1 MTMKQI
7 VIIALL
13 LVVLCLCGVSAT
25 QAKTRVKRQTFDF
38 VVPDDGPL
46 QEAFVRA
53 TKRKDTTRR
62 FRIFVKNGTY
72 VLPQGALRHYCH
84 TNGKKGADE
93 VVKLEGDYPDPIT
106 YVSGENIS
114 LIGESREGTIVT
126 NVIPDSA
133 FFANAPWGDTSYYD
147 GIGKGDVLQISG
159 SDWYFQDITI
169 KSGMRDKRGR
179 NLAVNDKAVRT
190 VYKNVC
196 LWGYQD
202 TWTSDNAG
210 PYYFEGGQV
219 RGRTDYMCG
228 KGDAYFLGVELLQM
242 RGGYAAV
249 PSVPAKVGWVFK
261 DCIVN
266 GAEEGVD
273 GNYELGRPWGKG
285 TPIALFIDTKMN
297 VRPRAIGWNEM
308 SGGWPKQY
316 AEYNST
322 DRDGHAIDLS
332 GRKTTFGDG
341 HANQPVLTAEEAAYA
356 SDMSRMFSSWNPT
369 ALTIQATAPTG
380 VMLKGNRLIWDD
392 NDSVLCW
399 AVCQDGRVV
408 AFTTTP
414 TYIVSDTTASYAV
427 RAVNEMGGLG
437 MPSSIIEP

>member
-1 MTMKQI
+1 MRTFTI
-7 VIIALL
+7 CILYLL
-13 LVVLCLCGVSAT
+13 SLAVS
-25 QAKTRVKRQTFDF
+25 QAKTGVKHQCFDYI
-38 VVPDDGPL
+38 VPDDGPL
-46 QEAFVRA
+46 QEAFIKA
-53 TKRKDTTRR
+53 TKRKDTTKR

-72 VLPQGALRHYCH
+72 VLPQGALKHYRH

-93 VVKLEGDYPDPIT
+93 VVKFEGDYPDPIT
-106 YVSGENIS
+106 YVKGENIS
-114 LIGESREGTIVT
+114 LIGESREGTIIT

-133 FFANAPWGDTSYYD
+133 YFENLPWGDTSYYD
-147 GIGKGDVLQISG
+147 GIGQGDVLQISG

-169 KSGMRDKRGR
+169 KSGMMDKRGR
-179 NLAVNDKAVRT
+179 NLAVHDKAVRT
-190 VYKNVC
+190 IYKNVC

-202 TWTSDNAG
+202 TWTSNNTG

-261 DCIVN
+261 NCIVN
-266 GAEEGVD
+266 GGEEDVD
-273 GNYELGRPWGKG
+273 GNYGLGRPWGKG

-322 DRDGHAIDLS
+322 DKHGTAIDLS

-341 HANQPVLTAEEAAYA
+341 HANQPILTAEEAAYA
-356 SDMSRMFSSWNPT
+356 SDMKNMFGTWNPT
-369 ALTIQATAPTG
+369 ALTAQADAPTG
-380 VMLKGNRLIWDD
+380 VMLKGNRLKWDD
-392 NDSVLCW
+392 NHSVH
-399 AVCQDGRVV
+399 VV

-414 TYIVSDTTASYAV
+414 TYIVSDPTACYAV

-437 MPSSIIEP
+437 NATAVQ

>member
-1 MTMKQI
+1 MKQM
-7 VIIALL
+7 II
-13 LVVLCLCGVSAT
+13 
-25 QAKTRVKRQTFDF
+25 KTLAIMVCSLMASMTILAQQKVTKQLFDF
-38 VVPDDGPL
+38 VVPDDGDIR
-46 QEAFVRA
+46 EAFA
-53 TKRKDTTRR
+53 SAMNRKDTTIRY
-62 FRIFVKNGTY
+62 RIFVKNGTY
-72 VLPQGALRHYCH
+72 KLPRGPLKYYRH
-84 TNGKKGADE
+84 TNGKKGDEE
-93 VVKLEGDYPDPIT
+93 VVKYEGDYPDPIT
-106 YVSGENIS
+106 YVGCGNIS
-114 LIGESREGTIVT
+114 LIGESREGTVIT
-126 NVIPDSA
+126 NDIPDEA
-133 FFANAPWGDTSYYD
+133 FFENSPWGDTSVYD

-169 KSGMRDKRGR
+169 KSGMMDKRGR
-179 NLAVNDKAVRT
+179 NLAVNDKASRT
-190 VYKNVC
+190 IYKNTC

-202 TWTSDNAG
+202 TWTATGSG

-249 PSVPAKVGWVFK
+249 PSVPAKMGWVFK
-261 DCIVN
+261 DCVIN

-322 DRDGHAIDLS
+322 DKDGIAIDLT

-341 HANQPVLTAEEAAYA
+341 HANQPVLTKEEAAYA
-356 SDMSRMFSSWNPT
+356 SDMRNMFGSWNPVKLT
-369 ALTIQATAPTG
+369 AQAKAPTG
-380 VMLKGNRLIWDD
+380 VKLKGNRLTWDNCD
-392 NDSVLCW
+392 DVLCW
-399 AVCQDGRVV
+399 AVCQNGRVV
-408 AFTTTP
+408 AFTTKPEYTVIAP
-414 TYIVSDTTASYAV
+414 TGLYVV

-437 MPSSIIEP
+437 NATAVQ